1 MLIAIRYIVSVTH
14 DYNNISIHDYNTY
27 SIHEEACNTH
37 QHRIFIDK
45 VNCS

>member
-27 SIHEEACNTH
+27 SIMKKPAIYTH
-37 QHRIFIDK
+37 QH
-45 VNCS
+45 